1 MRIIGGSM
9 GGTNLYSP
17 TDNKTRP
24 TTDRARESLFNIVAD
39 RIEGA
44 LFLDLFA
51 GSGAVGFEALSRGAK
66 QVTMVEKNEI
76 DLIAKNCAKLKV
88 RSGEE
93 LIVMRSDVFVAIDTL
108 RQKEEKFD
116 IIFADPPWSDGH
128 EKKIVD
134 ISAPLLAKNGTLIIE
149 TFSKQ
154 KMPETN
160 PGGTIGLTRKK
171 RYGDTSFYFYNQESL

>member
-1 MRIIGGSM
+1 MRIIGGKM
-9 GGTNLYSP
+9 GGTNIYSP
-17 TDNKTRP
+17 KDNKTRP

-39 RIEGA
+39 KIESA

-51 GSGAVGFEALSRGAK
+51 GSGAVGFEALSRGAR

-93 LIVMRSDVFVAIDTL
+93 LIVMRGDVFVAIDAL

-134 ISAPLLAKNGTLIIE
+134 ESVDLLAKNGTLIIE

-154 KMPETN
+154 KMPEKDTARKIKLVN
-160 PGGTIGLTRKK
+160 KK
-171 RYGDTSFYFYNQESL
+171 RYGDTSFYFYNQEGI